1 MQVQYGETNK
11 QKVIAESISSKLG
24 NGGSRV
30 RLKLNKPIEYNRLY
44 MGCFK
49 KEDLI
54 EVGLY
59 DDSDVVISEDSLM
72 NYKLIKNK
80 KNLFFSLLKLN
91 TQQKKHLL
99 NYLNS
104 TLYMEERK
112 DMSLT
117 TTLVKLKKFFH

>member
-80 KNLFFSLLKLN
+80 KTCSSPIEVKYPAKETFAKLFKQYFIYGGAQGYVLNNYFSEIEKI
-91 TQQKKHLL
+91 
-99 NYLNS
+99 
-104 TLYMEERK
+104 
-112 DMSLT
+112 
-117 TTLVKLKKFFH
+117 FH